1 MTGDSV
7 AKRSEDGPRGDSGAE
22 NAAGDGS
29 PTNRP
34 TPIFMLSPPRSGS
47 TLLQRMLATHPE
59 IATVS
64 EPWIM
69 LGLAELV
76 RDDLS
81 VSRYDRHLATRGIR
95 EFLDAAGNAGPNE
108 YIRDMAL
115 DAYAAVSSGETYF
128 LDKTPRYYLLADW
141 LHDVFPEGRFVVLV
155 RNPLAVAASIVNTW
169 GGGRWNLFL
178 YRIDLYAG
186 MERLAEIVSEEGQGV
201 LVRYEE
207 LVADPETTVAGV
219 LDALEISGNSNP
231 SEFAGVELSGSMGD
245 PTGARFGASVS
256 STTVA
261 GWPQAFANP
270 LRRLWARRYLRRMGR
285 ETLAALG
292 YDIDVLRREL
302 SQPSLSFDHLAS
314 DIVLMTAGSIFVA
327 IADVVPRAARRLFD
341 WLWLR
346 RSRLRANG
354 R

>member
-1 MTGDSV
+1 VTGDSV
-7 AKRSEDGPRGDSGAE
+7 ANRTGDGPTVGSDE
-22 NAAGDGS
+22 KAAGGDL

-95 EFLDAAGNAGPNE
+95 EFLDIAGDSGPNG
-108 YIRDMAL
+108 YIRDIAL
-115 DAYAAVSSGETYF
+115 DSYAAVSSGETYF

-141 LHDVFPEGRFVVLV
+141 LHDVFPDGRFVVLV
-155 RNPLAVAASIVNTW
+155 RNPLAVAASIINTW

-186 MERLAEIVSEEGQGV
+186 MDSLADIASQEGQAV
-201 LVRYEE
+201 LVRYED
-207 LVADPETTVAGV
+207 LVADPETTVANV
-219 LDALEISGNSNP
+219 LDALEIAGTSNP
-231 SEFAGVELSGSMGD
+231 SDFAEVELSGSMGD
-245 PTGARFGASVS
+245 PTGKRFGTLVS
-256 STTVA
+256 STSLE
-261 GWPQAFANP
+261 GWSQTFSNP
-270 LRRLWARRYLRRMGR
+270 LRRLWAKRYLRRIGR
-285 ETLAALG
+285 DKLAILG
-292 YDIDVLRREL
+292 YDLDLLQREISQHRL
-302 SQPSLSFDHLAS
+302 SMEHLAS
-314 DIVLMTAGSIFVA
+314 DIVLMMAGSIFVA
-327 IADVVPRAARRLFD
+327 IADVLPHAARRLFD